1 MYSCSW
7 APTSAAAADQ
17 AKQKGEG
24 KSKGEYLAYSARLKP
39 KHSKQYAIVS
49 KWMKRLYSELFDRS
63 TRVRGKVLGLSK
75 TSIFTR
81 VFKHKKRIANSLYSS
96 LT

>member
-7 APTSAAAADQ
+7 APSSAAAADQ

-39 KHSKQYAIVS
+39 
-49 KWMKRLYSELFDRS
+49 R
-63 TRVRGKVLGLSK
+63 LSK
-75 TSIFTR
+75 HLCNCIKMDEEAVDGTEL
-81 VFKHKKRIANSLYSS
+81 VLLVGYPKWKVMM
-96 LT
+96 